1 LRAAIAPP
9 ILPRPIGGEE
19 ISMQQP
25 AALSRADWRLI
36 LLASLGG
43 ALEFYDFVVYSQFA
57 RYIGLNFF
65 PNDDE
70 MVSLIVSF
78 GVFAVGYF
86 ARPIGGIF
94 FSHIG
99 DRIGRRRVLIITIL
113 AMSAA
118 TAGIGLLPTY
128 AQWGIGASILLVLL
142 RIVQGFCLGGELPG
156 AIAYVVETAP
166 RRSGFSVGV
175 VFFCVNSGVL
185 LAALLNVL
193 VHQALS
199 VEEIGAWGWR
209 IGFLVGGGL
218 GLISFFLRLSLE
230 ESKEFAR
237 IRSTASASAVPIA
250 ELMRTHSR
258 AVLVGVAILA
268 VTAGFNGL
276 LFAMPAFLPQ
286 TMGYEPAQASE
297 AQTIALAIMSAGLLL
312 VAWLS
317 DRVPRKPL
325 ALAGT
330 ALLVLL
336 AWPFFAAAQS
346 RSIDLPVLFAF
357 AGVVGSICA
366 GTVIAISAD
375 LFPTRIRF
383 SGVALSYNLAFTL
396 FSGLAPVFAALLAD
410 RTGVAATAAY
420 YMIGCA
426 ALSFVAAL
434 VMHRYDGQIL
444 ADLATDGRPA

>member
-1 LRAAIAPP
+1 MPLASSI
-9 ILPRPIGGEE
+9 
-19 ISMQQP
+19 
-25 AALSRADWRLI
+25 SRADWRVI

-43 ALEFYDFVVYSQFA
+43 ALEFYDFVVYSLFA
-57 RYIGLNFF
+57 RYIGANFF
-65 PNDDE
+65 PNDDP
-70 MVSLIVSF
+70 MVSLVASF
-78 GVFAVGYF
+78 GVFAAGYF
-86 ARPIGGIF
+86 ARPLGGLF

-99 DRIGRRRVLIITIL
+99 DRVGRRRVLIITIL

-118 TAGIGLLPTY
+118 TACIGLLPTY
-128 AQWGIGASILLVLL
+128 AQWGVAASALLVVL
-142 RIVQGFCLGGELPG
+142 RVVQGFCLGGELPG
-156 AIAYVVETAP
+156 AISYVVETAP

-185 LAALLNVL
+185 LAALLNVV
-193 VHQALS
+193 VHQQLS
-199 VEEIGAWGWR
+199 VEEIGDWGWR

-237 IRSTASASAVPIA
+237 IRGTASASAVPIA
-250 ELMRTHSR
+250 ELLRTHAR
-258 AVLVGVAILA
+258 AVLVGVGILA

-297 AQTIALAIMSAGLLL
+297 AQSVALAIMSAGLLL

-325 ALAGT
+325 ALVGT
-330 ALLVLL
+330 ALLVVL

-346 RSIDLPVLFAF
+346 RSIDLFVLFAL

-396 FSGLAPVFAALLAD
+396 FSGLAPVIAALLAQK
-410 RTGVAATAAY
+410 TGVAATAAY

-426 ALSFVAAL
+426 ALSFCAAL
-434 VMHRYDGQIL
+434 VMHRYDGRIL
-444 ADLATDGRPA
+444 ADAGDRPS

>member
-1 LRAAIAPP
+1 
-9 ILPRPIGGEE
+9 
-19 ISMQQP
+19 MQQP
-25 AALSRADWRLI
+25 AAMLSRADWRLI

-65 PNDDE
+65 PSDDA
-70 MVSLIVSF
+70 MASLIVSF
-78 GVFAVGYF
+78 SVFAVGYF

-99 DRIGRRRVLIITIL
+99 DRIGRRRVLIVTIL

-128 AQWGIGASILLVLL
+128 AQWGITASILLVVL
-142 RIVQGFCLGGELPG
+142 RVVQGFCLGGELPG
-156 AIAYVVETAP
+156 AISYVVETAP

-175 VFFCVNSGVL
+175 VFFCVNTGVA
-185 LAALLNVL
+185 LAALLNL
-193 VHQALS
+193 VVHETLTVDQ
-199 VEEIGAWGWR
+199 IQAWGWR

-218 GLISFFLRLSLE
+218 GLVSFFLRLKLE
-230 ESKEFAR
+230 ESREFAR
-237 IRSTASASAVPIA
+237 IRAVAAASAVPIA
-250 ELMRTHSR
+250 EVIRSYPV
-258 AVLVGVAILA
+258 AVIVGVAILA

-286 TMGYEPAQASE
+286 TMGYEAVHAIE
-297 AQTIALAIMSAGLLL
+297 AQNLALIIMSFGLLS

-317 DRVPRKPL
+317 DRVSRKAL
-325 ALAGT
+325 ALTGT
-330 ALLVLL
+330 TLLLVLS
-336 AWPFFAAAQS
+336 WPFFVAAEG
-346 RSIDLPVLFAF
+346 RSVSLHLLFAL
-357 AGVVGSICA
+357 VGAVGAICA
-366 GTVIAISAD
+366 GTVIAIAAD

-383 SGVALSYNLAFTL
+383 SGVALSFNLAFTF
-396 FSGLAPVFAALLAD
+396 FSGLAPVVAALLA
-410 RTGVAATAAY
+410 RNTGVAATAAY

-434 VMHRYDGQIL
+434 FMHRYDGRIL
-444 ADLATDGRPA
+444 ADLATEPH

>member
-1 LRAAIAPP
+1 
-9 ILPRPIGGEE
+9 
-19 ISMQQP
+19 
-25 AALSRADWRLI
+25 
-36 LLASLGG
+36 
-43 ALEFYDFVVYSQFA
+43 
-57 RYIGLNFF
+57 
-65 PNDDE
+65 
-70 MVSLIVSF
+70 
-78 GVFAVGYF
+78 
-86 ARPIGGIF
+86 
-94 FSHIG
+94 
-99 DRIGRRRVLIITIL
+99 
-113 AMSAA
+113 
-118 TAGIGLLPTY
+118 
-128 AQWGIGASILLVLL
+128 
-142 RIVQGFCLGGELPG
+142 
-156 AIAYVVETAP
+156 
-166 RRSGFSVGV
+166 
-175 VFFCVNSGVL
+175 
-185 LAALLNVL
+185 
-193 VHQALS
+193 
-199 VEEIGAWGWR
+199 
-209 IGFLVGGGL
+209 L

-237 IRSTASASAVPIA
+237 IRSVAGASAVPVA
-250 ELMRTHSR
+250 ELLRTHAR

-286 TMGYEPAQASE
+286 TMGYEAARASE
-297 AQTIALAIMSAGLLL
+297 AQTVALAIMSAGLLL

-325 ALAGT
+325 ALVGT

-346 RSIDLPVLFAF
+346 RSIDLLALFAL

-396 FSGLAPVFAALLAD
+396 FSGLAPVIAALLAQ

-426 ALSFVAAL
+426 ALSFGAAL
-434 VMHRYDGQIL
+434 VMNRYDGRIL
-444 ADLATDGRPA
+444 ADATDRPS